1 MVVAMRGR
9 KQVGSLTS
17 AERGQLCTVE
27 ICMSAAGQFIP
38 PLIIFPRVRRKHELM
53 ESTPPGST
61 YHCHPSGWMQKR
73 NFHGMVSCFLQHS
86 ASSANNPSLLI
97 LDGHA
102 THTKNL
108 EGIDLARENGVTLL
122 VLPPH
127 CSHRLQPLDVAF
139 KPGKNIQQSL
149 KTLKADCNLFAR
161 LYVACQN
168 RESNLDEFF
177 RHENQSH
184 PPSLS
189 QQGHIRLGMKSD
201 IVGILESLLESTVEC
216 SLNFHAVV

>member
-1 MVVAMRGR
+1 M
-9 KQVGSLTS
+9 
-17 AERGQLCTVE
+17 
-27 ICMSAAGQFIP
+27 
-38 PLIIFPRVRRKHELM
+38 
-53 ESTPPGST
+53 
-61 YHCHPSGWMQKR
+61 
-73 NFHGMVSCFLQHS
+73 
-86 ASSANNPSLLI
+86 
-97 LDGHA
+97 
-102 THTKNL
+102 
-108 EGIDLARENGVTLL
+108 
-122 VLPPH
+122 
-127 CSHRLQPLDVAF
+127 AF

-216 SLNFHAVV
+216 SLNFDAVVYDGAALVNILQPKTCKTFSQ